1 MVEVLDVALLL
12 SLKPRMMTFCHPK
25 GDDFKVTKVAML
37 EEVEVA
43 VIIAVVVAAVEV
55 VEVAVIKAVVVAAVE
70 VVDVV
75 VVEVEVVSVDEGVVL
90 GVVEV
95 ELEATVVQA
104 AVFKSLLGI
113 PSPNFVTFSGK
124 IDHLDFLSIEMNSA

>member
-12 SLKPRMMTFCHPK
+12 SLKPRMMTFRHPK
-25 GDDFKVTKVAML
+25 EDDFKVTKVAML

-55 VEVAVIKAVVVAAVE
+55 VE
-70 VVDVV
+70 VV

-124 IDHLDFLSIEMNSA
+124 IDHLDFLSIEMNST